1 MIFGQMP
8 VGSIQNFAYIVGDED
23 EGICV
28 VVDPSDPEKVLRIAD
43 EKNLRIIY
51 IINTHGHGDH
61 TGGNKELKDR
71 TGAKIVAHKKAKIQK
86 DVEVEDGG
94 IIDVGTLKIKVIH
107 TPGHTQDGICL
118 LVENKL
124 MTGDTLFVGECG
136 RTDLPGSDPRA
147 LYDSLFNKIL
157 KLDDDIEVYPGHDYG
172 PKPSSTI
179 GNERRTNY
187 TLEPRTKEE
196 FVLFMAEP

>member
-1 MIFGQMP
+1 MIFGQIP
-8 VGSIQNFAYIVGDED
+8 VGSMQNFAYIIGDED
-23 EGICV
+23 EGTCA

-43 EKNLRIIY
+43 EKNLKIIY

-61 TGGNKELKDR
+61 TGGNMELKDR

-86 DVEVEDGG
+86 DVEVKDGHT
-94 IIDVGTLKIKVIH
+94 IDVGTLKIRIIH

-187 TLEPRTKEE
+187 TLETRTKEE
-196 FVLFMAEP
+196 FVRFMAEP

>member
-86 DVEVEDGG
+86 DVEVEDGD